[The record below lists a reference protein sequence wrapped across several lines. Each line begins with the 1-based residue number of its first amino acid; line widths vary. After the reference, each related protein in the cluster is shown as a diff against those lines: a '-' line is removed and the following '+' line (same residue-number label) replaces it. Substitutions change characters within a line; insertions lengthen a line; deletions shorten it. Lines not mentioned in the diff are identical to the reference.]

1 MPTAN
6 SEHAHARF
14 PALLQTVSTPA
25 LDDTLAGKALLALS
39 ASLLVALCAHVSVR
53 VPFTPVPFTL
63 SDLAVVLVGL
73 ALGPA
78 TAFSALVLYLAEGAS
93 GLPVFAPG
101 GLGGIAQLLGPTGGF
116 LLCYPFAAALAGGLR
131 QTFARVLARFPASL
145 LAAAAA
151 SALLMSSGVLWLGV
165 AYHLAPI
172 AAFRL
177 GALPFLPGQLV
188 KIAAAAGI
196 YSSLQRWRRA

>member
-6 SEHAHARF
+6 PAHAHAPLSVLPQPF
-14 PALLQTVSTPA
+14 EA
-25 LDDTLAGKALLALS
+25 TLPGKAILALS
-39 ASLLVALCAHVSVR
+39 ASLFVALCAHVSVR

-78 TAFSALVLYLAEGAS
+78 TAFSALVLYLVEGAS

-101 GLGGIAQLLGPTGGF
+101 GLGGVAQLLGPTGGF
-116 LLCYPFAAALAGGLR
+116 LLSYPFAAALASTLWR
-131 QTFARVLARFPASL
+131 LLSRTFARLPASL

-151 SALLMSSGVLWLGV
+151 STLLMTVGVSWLAV
-165 AYHLAPI
+165 THHLAP
-172 AAFRL
+172 AVAFKL
-177 GALPFLPGQLV
+177 AALPFLPGQLV

-196 YSSLQRWRRA
+196 YTSLQRWRRA